1 MRVSTRIVFTIYII
15 VVVLLCLFLLGT
27 MYGLIP
33 TDNLALAVKT
43 VIKGGLEY
51 KVIYTI
57 IFAAMAVIGVILI
70 FTATMKKRGV
80 TATVNSSETGNV
92 QISNQAVAQ
101 LAKNY
106 MSRFEDIKEEKSFIG
121 FKNDGVDMLF
131 RIQTKPDV
139 DIPALTSTIQNG
151 LAEHVTSH
159 TGLKVNS
166 VKLYVTSVNDPAD
179 QKRDGGQK

>member
-33 TDNLALAVKT
+33 SDNLALAVKT

-70 FTATMKKRGV
+70 FTATRKKR
-80 TATVNSSETGNV
+80 SYRYRKQFGNR
-92 QISNQAVAQ
+92 
-101 LAKNY
+101 K
-106 MSRFEDIKEEKSFIG
+106 RPDIQSG
-121 FKNDGVDMLF
+121 CC
-131 RIQTKPDV
+131 T
-139 DIPALTSTIQNG
+139 TC
-151 LAEHVTSH
+151 
-159 TGLKVNS
+159 
-166 VKLYVTSVNDPAD
+166 
-179 QKRDGGQK
+179 